1 MSSEMLDYVE
11 DDEFNNTI
19 SFEMR
24 ASGYAFLT
32 LIGDDDIS
40 DCGSQTY
47 CFQATEKDAD
57 KAVMIANALT
67 SWAEHVKNVLCKK
80 ESE

>member
-11 DDEFNNTI
+11 DDEFNTTI
-19 SFEMR
+19 SFEML
-24 ASGYAFLT
+24 ASGYAWLYFYT
-32 LIGDDDIS
+32 EDS
-40 DCGSQTY
+40 DRSQGY

-57 KAVMIANALT
+57 KAIVIANALT
-67 SWAEHVKNVLCKK
+67 SWAEHVKNVLIKK